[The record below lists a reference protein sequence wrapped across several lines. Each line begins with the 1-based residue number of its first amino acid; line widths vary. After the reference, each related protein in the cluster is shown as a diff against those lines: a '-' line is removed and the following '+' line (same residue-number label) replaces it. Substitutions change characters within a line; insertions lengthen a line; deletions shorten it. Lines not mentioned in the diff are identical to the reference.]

1 MILLIDNYDSFSYN
15 LYQMIGEIEPD
26 IKVIRNDELTAS
38 EISALAP
45 DRIVISPG
53 PGRPSDAGIIIEAA
67 KTICQ
72 KIPTLGVCLGHQAI
86 CEAYGA
92 QISYAKQLMHGKQ
105 SDVEIIADSPLF
117 SGLGK
122 TMTAARYHS
131 LAVKKETVPECLQV
145 TAVTSDG
152 EIMAVQHRE
161 HRIYG
166 VQFHPE
172 SILTPMGKRILENFI
187 EL

>member
-1 MILLIDNYDSFSYN
+1 
-15 LYQMIGEIEPD
+15 
-26 IKVIRNDELTAS
+26 
-38 EISALAP
+38 
-45 DRIVISPG
+45 
-53 PGRPSDAGIIIEAA
+53 
-67 KTICQ
+67 
-72 KIPTLGVCLGHQAI
+72 
-86 CEAYGA
+86 
-92 QISYAKQLMHGKQ
+92 MHGKQ